1 MKRLKGKVVTHTYK
15 STILKSNPLKDPY
28 VREVI
33 IYLPPG
39 YSESYSKGY
48 VTVFGLAGFGGS
60 GKTLLNSDP
69 LGENIE
75 ARMNRLISEGKSGP
89 MILVLV
95 DCFTRFGGNQY
106 INSSATGRYEDYIIN
121 EIVPFVD
128 KTYNTSYHAVWGTS
142 SGGYG
147 ALVLGMRHPEIFQGL
162 VDHSGDAAFE
172 YCYLPDFPIAIDV
185 LRKYK
190 GAKRWLID
198 FWNKASNYDK
208 KDFTTLSIISMA
220 AHYSPNLNNP
230 DLYID
235 LPFDTESGE
244 FKESIWKLWREFDP
258 INKVSDFSDNLKKM
272 KLLYFDCGI
281 NDEFNL
287 TIGSRIFSKRCKDLG
302 INHEYMEFEGGHFN
316 TGYRYDTSLQ
326 QIWNAIG

>member
-1 MKRLKGKVVTHTYK
+1 LNGKID
-15 STILKSNPLKDPY
+15 ILKFESKILQNNPLEDPY
-28 VREVI
+28 KRDII
-33 IYLPPG
+33 IYTPPNYSTSLSSGHPAIFLLPSFG
-39 YSESYSKGY
+39 NDNYSSITCNPFSPPIHVRLEKLIADQKCGEMII
-48 VTVFGLAGFGGS
+48 VMINCFNRLGGS
-60 GKTLLNSDP
+60 
-69 LGENIE
+69 
-75 ARMNRLISEGKSGP
+75 
-89 MILVLV
+89 
-95 DCFTRFGGNQY
+95 QY
-106 INSSATGRYEDYIIN
+106 INSVAVGRYQDYIID
-121 EIVPFVD
+121 EIIPFID
-128 KTYNTSYHAVWGTS
+128 LNYNISKRAILGKS
-142 SGGYG
+142 SGGFG
-147 ALVLGMRHPEIFQGL
+147 ALSLGMRNPGIFNA
-162 VDHSGDAAFE
+162 VAAHSFDSAFE

-198 FWNKASNYDK
+198 FWNKTSNHDK

-230 DLYID
+230 DLYLD
-235 LPFDTESGE
+235 LPFDIESGE
-244 FKESIWKLWREFDP
+244 FKENIWKLWREFDP

-272 KLLYFDCGI
+272 ELLYFDCGI

-287 TIGSRIFSKRCKDLG
+287 IIGSRIFSKRCKDLG

>member
-1 MKRLKGKVVTHTYK
+1 MKGKTNILKFESKILQNNPLGDPYK
-15 STILKSNPLKDPY
+15 RDIIVYTPPNYSTSLSSGYPTIFLLPSFGNDNYSTITCDPFSLPIHM
-28 VREVI
+28 RLEKLIADQKCGEVI
-33 IYLPPG
+33 IVIINCFNRL
-39 YSESYSKGY
+39 
-48 VTVFGLAGFGGS
+48 GGS
-60 GKTLLNSDP
+60 
-69 LGENIE
+69 
-75 ARMNRLISEGKSGP
+75 
-89 MILVLV
+89 
-95 DCFTRFGGNQY
+95 QY
-106 INSSATGRYEDYIIN
+106 INSVAVGRYQDYIID
-121 EIVPFVD
+121 EIIPFID
-128 KTYNTSYHAVWGTS
+128 SNYNISKRAVLGKS
-142 SGGYG
+142 SGGFG
-147 ALVLGMRHPEIFQGL
+147 ALSLCMRNPGIFTAL
-162 VDHSGDAAFE
+162 AAHSFDSAFE

-190 GAKRWLID
+190 GAKKWLID

-220 AHYSPNLNNP
+220 AHYSPNLDNP

-235 LPFDTESGE
+235 LPFDIESGE

-258 INKVSDFSDNLKKM
+258 INNVSDFSDNLKKM

-316 TGYRYDTSLQ
+316 TGYRYDTSLR